1 MRLSSPPDRPWVQA
15 SPRSRRIEGPTSLR
29 RSPTLA
35 AVLSF
40 IVPGLGQ
47 VVSGRPR
54 RGLIFLAPIVFLVL
68 VILEMLAS
76 DRPRLIGFL
85 VRPEV
90 LIGLFVINLLLLVWR
105 GAAIVDAWRGVPG
118 RRVRRSTTG
127 SVVLVVLVLAT
138 LSTHAVV
145 GGFTYLAYDAEAAI
159 FGGSGGGFGT
169 LDGSPG
175 SSSSPGSRETFGS
188 GGVVVPT
195 PRPVPQPL
203 ADGRLDILL
212 LGGDSGPGRWSLRT
226 DTLIV
231 LSVDVKTGR
240 AAMFGIPRNLVNT
253 PLGPESKGA
262 FACGCFPDL
271 INALYVYAS
280 GHAKYFPGTDDTR
293 GLLAIQS
300 AIGELTGLQ
309 LDGLVLV
316 NLNGFVRLVDAVGGI
331 DIKVPYAVRDS
342 RYPTPDGK
350 GYKVLNITKG
360 QHHFSGLQALEYARS
375 RHQDSDYGRMQR
387 QQITLTALAKQVTS
401 ESLFA
406 KVPEL
411 LGIAK
416 TNLWTNLSVDNL
428 SEFIELALRADVN
441 DMARITFIPPKY
453 PSHVTSSSLTAIR
466 KVVADVFL
474 QPVKPAATPTPA
486 ATSPSPT
493 P

>member
-1 MRLSSPPDRPWVQA
+1 MRH
-15 SPRSRRIEGPTSLR
+15 
-29 RSPTLA
+29 SPTLA
-35 AVLSF
+35 AFLSF
-40 IVPGLGQ
+40 FVPGLGQ

-68 VILEMLAS
+68 VVLEMLAG
-76 DRPRLIGFL
+76 DRGKLIGFL

-90 LIGLFVINLLLLVWR
+90 LIGLFVLNLLLLIWR
-105 GAAIVDAWRGVPG
+105 GAAIIDAWRGTP
-118 RRVRRSTTG
+118 RRWVRRSTMSTTI
-127 SVVLVVLVLAT
+127 LVALVLAT
-138 LSTHAVV
+138 VGTHVVV
-145 GGFTYLAYDAEAAI
+145 GGYTYLAYDAEAAI

-169 LDGSPG
+169 LDGSPD
-175 SSSSPGSRETFGS
+175 SSSSPGSRETFGD
-188 GGVVVPT
+188 GVLVPT

-212 LGGDSGPGRWSLRT
+212 LGGDAGPGRWSLRT

-253 PLGPESKGA
+253 PLGPESKRA

-280 GHAKYFPGTDDTR
+280 GHPKYFPGTDDTR

-300 AIGELTGLQ
+300 AIGELTGLE

-316 NLNGFVRLVDAVGGI
+316 KLNGFVRLVDAVGGI
-331 DIKVPYAVRDS
+331 DINVPYAVRDS
-342 RYPTPDGK
+342 HYPTPDGK

-360 QHHFSGLQALEYARS
+360 QHHFNGLQALEYARS

-387 QQITLTALAKQVTS
+387 QQFTLTALAKQVTS

-411 LGIAK
+411 LEIAK
-416 TNLWTNLSVDNL
+416 TNLWTNLSIDNL

-441 DMARITFIPPKY
+441 NMAHITFIPPKY
-453 PSHVTSSSLTAIR
+453 AAHVTSSEMAAIR
-466 KVVADVFL
+466 KVVANVFL
-474 QPVKPAATPTPA
+474 LPVKPAATPTPA
-486 ATSPSPT
+486 AITPSPT